1 MLLND
6 TISTKLLV
14 INKLLFFSIVL
25 HYSAP
30 LPSLLFP
37 GSNPGGD
44 HLQLL
49 IVSSFVCSKYL
60 SNMLVLIFRISFIYF
75 LIFAIGK

>member
-6 TISTKLLV
+6 TISIKLLHKQV
-14 INKLLFFSIVL
+14 IIIIFSIVL
-25 HYSAP
+25 HYST
-30 LPSLLFP
+30 PSLLYH
-37 GSNPGGD
+37 SLEVTLEGGD

-60 SNMLVLIFRISFIYF
+60 SNMLLLIFRISFIYF
-75 LIFAIGK
+75 